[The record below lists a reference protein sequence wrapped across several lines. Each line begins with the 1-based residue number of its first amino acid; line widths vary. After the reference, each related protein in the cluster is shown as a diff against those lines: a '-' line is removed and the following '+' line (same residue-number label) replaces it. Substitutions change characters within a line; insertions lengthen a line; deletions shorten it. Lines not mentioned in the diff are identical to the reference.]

1 MSRSTVLLDGSP
13 APGRETIGGKAS
25 SIARMRALGLRV
37 PPAFV
42 VTTEACRAFFERK
55 SLADGVW
62 AEIEA
67 GVRFLESETGRR
79 FGAQERPLLVSV
91 RSGAAVSM
99 PGMMDTVL
107 DLGMNDTSEAAL
119 AAESGDAAFAADTRE
134 RFEVLFR
141 RLVLRGEGEVPSD
154 PYEQLRSAVVAVFE
168 SSRSRRARAY
178 RKKHALADDMPTA
191 VTIQAMV
198 FGNLD
203 ERSGSGVL
211 FTRNPLTGEPA
222 PYGEFLARAQGEDVV
237 SGERTPSTLAALAES
252 LPAAHDE
259 LLAGGRL
266 LEHAE
271 RDVQD
276 VEYTIERGTLYFLQC
291 RPAKRSAE
299 AAVRLAVDLAKE
311 GLISKQEAVSRV
323 SAEQAG
329 AVLRP
334 RLAQA
339 ARRDARVLARGEAAS
354 PGVGSGTVVGD
365 SDEAERRAADGERVV
380 LVRPTTSPED
390 VHGMIA
396 ADAIVTDAGGT
407 TSHAAVVGRSLHKP
421 CVVGCGIGTAAVLA
435 GREVTVDG
443 DSGDVFEGILA
454 LETPRAE
461 DHPYLATLVSW
472 REASGLHCFGGDAEG
487 A

>member
-1 MSRSTVLLDGSP
+1 MSCATVLLDGSP
-13 APGRETIGGKAS
+13 PPDRETIGGKAS
-25 SIARMRALGLRV
+25 SVAHMRALGLRV

-42 VTTEACRAFFERK
+42 VTTDACRAFFDRQ
-55 SLADGVW
+55 SLADDVW

-67 GVRFLESETGRR
+67 GMRFLEHETGRR
-79 FGAQERPLLVSV
+79 FGGTERPLLVSV

-107 DLGMNDTSEAAL
+107 DLGMNDASEAAL
-119 AAESGDAAFAADTRE
+119 AAESGDAAFAADTRD
-134 RFEVLFR
+134 RFRGLFT
-141 RLVLRGEGEVPSD
+141 RLVLRGGDDVPAD
-154 PYEQLRSAVVAVFE
+154 PYEQLRRAVVAVFE

-178 RKKHALADDMPTA
+178 RKKHALPDDMPTA

-211 FTRNPLTGEPA
+211 FTRNPLSGAPE

-237 SGERTPSTLAALAES
+237 SGERTPSTLAALAKT
-252 LPAAHDE
+252 LPDAHE
-259 LLAGGRL
+259 QLLAGGRA
-266 LEHAE
+266 LERAE

-276 VEYTIERGTLYFLQC
+276 IEFTIERGVLYFLQC
-291 RPAKRSAE
+291 RAAKRSAE
-299 AAVRLAVDLAKE
+299 AAVRLAVELARE
-311 GLISKQEAVSRV
+311 GLITQQEAVSRV
-323 SAEQAG
+323 TAEQAR

-334 RLAQA
+334 RLGA
-339 ARRDARVLARGEAAS
+339 AVRRGAKILARGEAAS
-354 PGVGSGTVVGD
+354 PGVGSGAVVAD
-365 SDEAERRAADGERVV
+365 SDEAERCAAQGQRVV

-396 ADAIVTDAGGT
+396 ADAIVTDVGGT

-421 CVVGCGIGTAAVLA
+421 CVVGCGVGTAAALA
-435 GREVTVDG
+435 GREITVDG
-443 DSGDVFEGILA
+443 ESGEVFEGILE

-472 REASGLHCFGGDAEG
+472 RDESGLAFSGGVEG